1 MLKKKLNKKKENIK
15 EKIDMMTGTQII
27 DMMIDILEV
36 EEMMIIEEMIDINKE
51 IIEMIEE

>member
-1 MLKKKLNKKKENIK
+1 
-15 EKIDMMTGTQII
+15 MMTGTQII